1 MEASLTE
8 DLLRLG
14 AVLLLVAANG
24 FFVAAEY
31 ALVTASPTRL
41 DTMAE
46 RGNRL
51 AGMVVR
57 AKRDPNRFIS
67 GSQLGITM
75 MSLALG
81 WIGEETMAHLV
92 ERALDPVSFLQGTGA
107 VVAAHS
113 VAVPIAFFLITL
125 LHIVLG
131 EQVPKLIAL
140 QRAEGAAVFA
150 IQPMRVWGQVLRPFI
165 ALLAWSTSAVLRM
178 LGMEYSAE
186 HAATHS
192 VEELQTL
199 LSRSDALDPTERDIA
214 ERAVDFG
221 ELAVRQVM
229 VPRTELETLPYG
241 ATLAELLEAA
251 VRTGYRRFPVYLG
264 SPDQIVGVVH
274 LRAALEAAV
283 RHAPGQ
289 SMEERLRQVQVE
301 QVMREAITVPETLSV
316 TRLMAEMRRRR
327 QRAAVIVD
335 EYGGTAGLATWEDIL
350 ERVVGDIPDEYEVAQ
365 PEIRPEEGGGATVD
379 GRTLIEDVNERF
391 DLHIE
396 AEGYDT
402 IGGFVFG
409 QLGRRPEMG
418 DEVREGGYVFR
429 VTELDG
435 LRIATL
441 HVEPEERPAAAPE
454 TVAEP
459 ESPAA

>member
-1 MEASLTE
+1 
-8 DLLRLG
+8 
-14 AVLLLVAANG
+14 
-24 FFVAAEY
+24 
-31 ALVTASPTRL
+31 
-41 DTMAE
+41 MAD

-51 AGMVVR
+51 ARLVVV

-92 ERALDPVSFLQGTGA
+92 ERALNPIPFLSGAGA

-140 QRAEGAAVFA
+140 QRAEATAVFG
-150 IQPMRVWGQVLRPFI
+150 IQPMRVWGRILRPFI
-165 ALLAWSTSAVLRM
+165 VLLAWSTNAVLRV
-178 LGMEYSAE
+178 LGLEYSAE
-186 HAATHS
+186 HASTHS

-199 LSRSDALDPTERDIA
+199 LLQSEALDPTERDIA
-214 ERAVDFG
+214 ERATDFG

-229 VPRTELETLPYG
+229 VPRTELEALPHG

-251 VRTGYRRFPVYLG
+251 VRTGYRRFPVYLNT
-264 SPDQIVGVVH
+264 PDQIIGIVH
-274 LRAALEAAV
+274 LRGALEVAV
-283 RHAPGQ
+283 RREGGAAGT
-289 SMEERLRQVQVE
+289 SMEDRLRQVRVE

-316 TRLMAEMRRRR
+316 THLMAEMRRRR
-327 QRAAVIVD
+327 QRAAIVVD

-350 ERVVGDIPDEYEVAQ
+350 ERVVGDIPDEYSAAEPEIQ
-365 PEIRPEEGGGATVD
+365 PEESGGAVVD

-391 DLHIE
+391 NLHIE

-409 QLGRRPEMG
+409 QLGRKPEVG
-418 DEVREGGYVFR
+418 DEATEGGYVFR
-429 VTELDG
+429 VTALDG

-441 HVEPEERPAAAPE
+441 HVGPVEGTAGAAE
-454 TVAEP
+454 TP